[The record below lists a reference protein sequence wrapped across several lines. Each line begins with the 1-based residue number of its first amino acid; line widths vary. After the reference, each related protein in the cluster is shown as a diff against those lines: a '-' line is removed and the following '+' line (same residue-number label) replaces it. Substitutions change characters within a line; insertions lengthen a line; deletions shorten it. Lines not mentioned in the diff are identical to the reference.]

1 VTNDRPEV
9 PSATFLLANPVYLK
23 NLIQA
28 LVRLAAGD
36 SLKMN
41 VVALV
46 SGGKD
51 SCYAMMKC
59 MEYGH
64 QVYSLSLVSPLFCS
78 RENPGKVNKRN
89 IWVVCM

>member
-1 VTNDRPEV
+1 
-9 PSATFLLANPVYLK
+9 
-23 NLIQA
+23 
-28 LVRLAAGD
+28 
-36 SLKMN
+36 MN

-64 QVYSLSLVSPLFCS
+64 QVYSLSLVSPLFGS